1 MGAAARFFNRLQA
14 ETLDVRGANLVAGA
28 RVFGGFVG
36 MGAKYYPT
44 VKDQKANQRFLQ
56 KQRAQVKPKKVPDVK
71 PEPKGEKK

>member
-1 MGAAARFFNRLQA
+1 MP
-14 ETLDVRGANLVAGA
+14 ETAPGCDRPKPWHGRSANLVAHR

-56 KQRAQVKPKKVPDVK
+56 KQRAQVKPKKVPAVK
-71 PEPKGEKK
+71 PEPKDEKK